1 MTEWDKKNSK
11 RKVLV
16 FLILIIL
23 FLLLTE
29 KEVYASEMGTRNKM
43 QSEDN
48 TKRTKD
54 MGLYSNINI
63 ADDMDIN
70 YDEVQQVINE
80 VLSGKDKI
88 NFEEY
93 VSNLLSGKTKFSLK
107 QIGTDIKNG
116 ILNEFKENI
125 GTLTGLLSVAIIAA
139 VFTNFSHA
147 FQNSQVAE
155 TGFYVA
161 YLLLFSVLT
170 ASFIT
175 AANLAANT
183 LSKVLDFM
191 TVLVPTFF
199 ITVAFTTSASTS
211 MVYYQATLFLITF
224 VDALLIKVV
233 IPSINIY
240 LIISMANN
248 LSKEDLLS
256 KLSELMA
263 GVIKWVLRSLLAVVV
278 GFNAIQGLI
287 LPVAD
292 DLKKSVFMK
301 AAGAIPGVGDI
312 LGGVTESILGAGIL
326 LKNAIGIVG
335 VIIIIIVCAVP
346 IFKLVTT
353 MLIYKIS
360 CAAVQPISDKRMLNC
375 VNSSAEASALLL
387 ETVFVGAVLFLLTI
401 TIIASST
408 T

>member
-1 MTEWDKKNSK
+1 MAEWDKRNSK

-23 FLLLTE
+23 FLLLAE
-29 KEVYASEMGTRNKM
+29 KEVFAGEVTANNKTG
-43 QSEDN
+43 SDSAETTND
-48 TKRTKD
+48 T
-54 MGLYSNINI
+54 GLSDGINV

-70 YDEVQQVINE
+70 YQEVQQVIDE
-80 VLSGKDKI
+80 ILSGNEKI
-88 NFEEY
+88 NFEGY
-93 VSNLLSGKTKFSLK
+93 VSNLVSGKTEFSLK
-107 QIGTDIKNG
+107 QISIDIKNG
-116 ILNEFKENI
+116 ILNELKGNI
-125 GTLTGLLSVAIIAA
+125 GTLTSLLSVAIIAA

-170 ASFIT
+170 ASFIS
-175 AANLAANT
+175 AASLAAAT
-183 LSKVLDFM
+183 ISKVLNFM
-191 TVLVPTFF
+191 TVLVPTYF
-199 ITVAFTTSASTS
+199 ITVAFTSSASTS

-224 VDALLIKVV
+224 ADALLIKVI

-240 LIISMANN
+240 LITSMANN

-263 GVIKWVLRSLLAVVV
+263 VIIKWVLRTLLAVVL
-278 GFNAIQGLI
+278 GFNAVQGLI

-292 DLKKSVFMK
+292 NLKKSVFMR

-326 LKNAIGIVG
+326 LKNSVGIVG

-346 IFKLVTT
+346 IFKLAATT
-353 MLIYKIS
+353 LIYKVS

-375 VNSSAEASALLL
+375 INSSAEASALLL

-401 TIIASST
+401 AMVAAST

>member
-11 RKVLV
+11 RKALV

-23 FLLLTE
+23 FLLLSE
-29 KEVYASEMGTRNKM
+29 NEVFASGMGTRNEK
-43 QSEDN
+43 QSADN
-48 TKRTKD
+48 TERTND

-63 ADDMDIN
+63 ANDMDIN
-70 YDEVQQVINE
+70 YDEVQQVIDE
-80 VLSGKDKI
+80 VLSGKDNI

-93 VSNLLSGKTKFSLK
+93 VSNLLSGETKFSLK

-116 ILNEFKENI
+116 ILNEFKGNI
-125 GTLTGLLSVAIIAA
+125 GTLTSLLSVAIIAA

-170 ASFIT
+170 ASFIS

-183 LSKVLDFM
+183 ISKVLDFM
-191 TVLVPTFF
+191 SVLVPTYF
-199 ITVAFTTSASTS
+199 ITVAFTSSASTS

-224 VDALLIKVV
+224 VDALLIRVV

-263 GVIKWVLRSLLAVVV
+263 VVIKWVLRSLLAVVL

-292 DLKKSVFMK
+292 NLKKSVFMK
-301 AAGAIPGVGDI
+301 AAGAIPGVGNI

-346 IFKLVTT
+346 IFKLATT
-353 MLIYKIS
+353 TLIYKIS

-387 ETVFVGAVLFLLTI
+387 ETVFVGAVLFLITI
-401 TIIASST
+401 TIVAAST

>member
-16 FLILIIL
+16 FLILVIL
-23 FLLLTE
+23 FLFLAE
-29 KEVYASEMGTRNKM
+29 HEVLASGMRIRDET
-43 QSEDN
+43 QPEDN
-48 TKRTKD
+48 IKTTDEK
-54 MGLYSNINI
+54 GLYGDINI
-63 ADDMDIN
+63 TNDMDIK
-70 YDEVQQVINE
+70 YDEVQQVIDE
-80 VLSGKDKI
+80 VLSSNDKI

-93 VSNLLSGKTKFSLK
+93 VTNLISGKTKFSLK

-116 ILNEFKENI
+116 ILNEFKGNI
-125 GTLTGLLSVAIIAA
+125 GTLTSLLSVAIIAA
-139 VFTNFSHA
+139 IFTNFSHA

-170 ASFIT
+170 ASFIS
-175 AANLAANT
+175 AASLASNT
-183 LSKVLDFM
+183 ISKVLDFM
-191 TVLVPTFF
+191 TVLVPTYF
-199 ITVAFTTSASTS
+199 ITVAFTSSASTS
-211 MVYYQATLFLITF
+211 LVYYQATLFLITF

-263 GVIKWVLRSLLAVVV
+263 VVIKWVLRSLLAVVI
-278 GFNAIQGLI
+278 GFNAVQGLI

-292 DLKKSVFMK
+292 NLKKSVFMK

-326 LKNAIGIVG
+326 LKNAVGIVG

-346 IFKLVTT
+346 IFKLATT
-353 MLIYKIS
+353 TLIYKIS

-401 TIIASST
+401 TIVAAST

>member
-1 MTEWDKKNSK
+1 
-11 RKVLV
+11 
-16 FLILIIL
+16 
-23 FLLLTE
+23 
-29 KEVYASEMGTRNKM
+29 
-43 QSEDN
+43 
-48 TKRTKD
+48 
-54 MGLYSNINI
+54 
-63 ADDMDIN
+63 MDIN
-70 YDEVQQVINE
+70 YQEVQQVIDE
-80 VLSGKDKI
+80 ILSGNEKI

-93 VSNLLSGKTKFSLK
+93 VSNLVSGKTKFSLN
-107 QIGTDIKNG
+107 QISVDIKNG
-116 ILNEFKENI
+116 IVNELKGNI
-125 GTLTGLLSVAIIAA
+125 GTLTSLLSVAIIAA

-170 ASFIT
+170 ASFIS
-175 AANLAANT
+175 AANLAAAT
-183 LSKVLDFM
+183 ISKVLNFM
-191 TVLVPTFF
+191 TVLVPTYF
-199 ITVAFTTSASTS
+199 ITVAFTSSASTS

-240 LIISMANN
+240 LITSMANN

-263 GVIKWVLRSLLAVVV
+263 VVIKWVLRTLLAVVL
-278 GFNAIQGLI
+278 GFNAVQGLI

-292 DLKKSVFMK
+292 NLKKSVFMK

-326 LKNAIGIVG
+326 LKNSVGIVG

-346 IFKLVTT
+346 IFKLAATT
-353 MLIYKIS
+353 LIYKVS
-360 CAAVQPISDKRMLNC
+360 CASVQPISDKRMLNC
-375 VNSSAEASALLL
+375 INSSAEASALLL

-401 TIIASST
+401 AMVAAST

>member
-1 MTEWDKKNSK
+1 MTEWDKRNGK
-11 RKVLV
+11 RKVIM

-23 FLLLTE
+23 FLLLAE
-29 KEVYASEMGTRNKM
+29 KEVFAGEAAGKNEKGSGSAETTNDTTSSEINVT
-43 QSEDN
+43 DN
-48 TKRTKD
+48 
-54 MGLYSNINI
+54 
-63 ADDMDIN
+63 MDIN
-70 YDEVQQVINE
+70 YQEVQQVIDE
-80 VLSGKDKI
+80 ILSGNEKI
-88 NFEEY
+88 NFEDY
-93 VSNLLSGKTKFSLK
+93 VSNLISGKTEFSLN
-107 QIGTDIKNG
+107 QISKDIKNG
-116 ILNEFKENI
+116 ILNELKGNI
-125 GTLTGLLSVAIIAA
+125 GTLTSLLSVAIIAA

-170 ASFIT
+170 ASFIS
-175 AANLAANT
+175 AANLAAVT
-183 LSKVLDFM
+183 ISKVLNFM
-191 TVLVPTFF
+191 TVLVPTYF
-199 ITVAFTTSASTS
+199 ITVAFTSSASTS

-224 VDALLIKVV
+224 ADALLIKVI
-233 IPSINIY
+233 IPAINIY
-240 LIISMANN
+240 LITSMANN

-263 GVIKWVLRSLLAVVV
+263 VVIKWVLRTLLAVVL
-278 GFNAIQGLI
+278 GFNAVQGLI

-292 DLKKSVFMK
+292 NLKKSVFMK

-326 LKNAIGIVG
+326 LKNSVGIVG

-346 IFKLVTT
+346 IFKLAATT
-353 MLIYKIS
+353 LIYKVS

-375 VNSSAEASALLL
+375 INSSAEASALLL

-401 TIIASST
+401 AMVAAST